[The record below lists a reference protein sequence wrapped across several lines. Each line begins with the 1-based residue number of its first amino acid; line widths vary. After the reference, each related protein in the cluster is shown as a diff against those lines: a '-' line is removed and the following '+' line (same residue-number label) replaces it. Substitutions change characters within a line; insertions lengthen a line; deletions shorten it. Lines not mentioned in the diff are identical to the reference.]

1 MAKGNKNMN
10 LSASDIS
17 GLIGT
22 ITGIIGILISFV
34 EWRESHKGEI
44 TISLNPINTT
54 SYRLPGKYL
63 SNKNFDLSYTN
74 VLAMSIRISNT
85 KKEDIQLN
93 NVRVISALSSGDN
106 QAIRISHPFQF
117 KPIAFVTEKGN
128 GLPAVMCPHLAP
140 YYPFPHE
147 IKAGEAED
155 LQLVFAYNNSRFE
168 TIFLFDFG
176 PDQKIVTLK
185 IPSLV
190 DDLHSQKCKLV

>member
-1 MAKGNKNMN
+1 MAKGSTNMN
-10 LSASDIS
+10 LSASDIA
-17 GLIGT
+17 GWIGA
-22 ITGIIGILISFV
+22 ITGIFGAIGTVID
-34 EWRESHKGEI
+34 WRESHKGKI
-44 TISLNPINTT
+44 TISLNPTDTT
-54 SYRLPGKYL
+54 SYRLPCKYL
-63 SNKNFDLSYTN
+63 SSKDFDLSYTN

-190 DDLHSQKCKLV
+190 DNLHSQKCKLV